1 MQVATTQQVWNADAI
16 SITGFQLTIGSKQ
29 LISTANFKI
38 SKRDRIAILGRN
50 GCGKS
55 TLFHWISAQNRVIQ
69 STNFSGLDNPSRL
82 ASSSPIL
89 VDWRQLA
96 QNPAT
101 WSIYEVAQEL
111 PPTQQTITQLV
122 LAAHLERGA
131 LWERQTILEAKETM
145 TDEET
150 QEYKQIGED
159 LAAMCAD
166 ADPPRAR
173 KILAGLGFQ
182 ESQMDLPLTHF
193 SGGWRA
199 RVALAQG
206 LFMEP
211 DLLLLD
217 EPTNHLDLPAV
228 LWLQE
233 FCAAWPKTL
242 LVISHNVGFVRQVAN
257 TIWDFRNQTITAYAC
272 KYDRFLKQR
281 VLDLKKQE
289 KEWETL
295 EKEVQALKKKGTP
308 QSKKAAE
315 ELLKKRQK
323 EGVIKPEKP
332 YEPKFFLLETEE
344 TTVNQS
350 ALLTLDS
357 AELGYDPANPILAG
371 VTFALFPKCRVALV
385 GANGSGK
392 STFLK
397 SLQGSLP
404 ILNESAIRKHP
415 NLRVCT
421 FDQHFYHS
429 IPEDQAPLEWLDSL
443 IPIEENKKRVSMD
456 QIRKVLG
463 ASGLE
468 GVAHTRPIST
478 LSGGQKSRV
487 YFASL
492 SIMAPDI
499 LLLDEVTNHL
509 DIETIEGLTKAL
521 KEFPGAM
528 VIVSHDLDFLDT
540 LATEVWVTEDGTLKH
555 LGQDV
560 DGLDIY
566 VNSVLSV

>member
-1 MQVATTQQVWNADAI
+1 MQVTQTQQTWNADAI
-16 SITGFQLTIGSKQ
+16 SISGFQLSIGSKQ
-29 LISTANFKI
+29 LISNASFKI
-38 SKRDRIAILGRN
+38 SKKDRIAILGRN

-55 TLFHWISAQNRVIQ
+55 TLFHWLSEQKP
-69 STNFSGLDNPSRL
+69 T
-82 ASSSPIL
+82 
-89 VDWRQLA
+89 
-96 QNPAT
+96 T

-122 LAAHLERGA
+122 LGAHLERGT
-131 LWERQTILEAKETM
+131 LWERQTNLEAKETM
-145 TDEET
+145 TDEEAA
-150 QEYKQIGED
+150 EYKQIGED

-166 ADPPRAR
+166 RDPPKAR
-173 KILAGLGFQ
+173 KILAGLGFK
-182 ESQMDLPLTHF
+182 EADMDSPLTQF

-233 FCAAWPKTL
+233 FCTTWPKTL
-242 LVISHNVGFVRQVAN
+242 LVISHNAGFVRQVAN
-257 TIWDFRNQTITAYAC
+257 TIWDFRNQTLTTYAC

-289 KEWETL
+289 REWVSL
-295 EKEVQALKKKGTP
+295 EKEVLALKKKGTQ

-323 EGVIKPEKP
+323 EGVTKPEKP
-332 YEPKFFLLETEE
+332 YEPKFFLLETEDSK
-344 TTVNQS
+344 TRSQA
-350 ALLTLDS
+350 ALLKMDS
-357 AELGYDPANPILAG
+357 ANLGYIHTKPILTD
-371 VTFALFPKCRVALV
+371 VTFALFPSRRVALV

-397 SLQGSLP
+397 SLQGSLQA
-404 ILNESAIRKHP
+404 LNDQAVSKRP
-415 NLRVCT
+415 GLRVCT

-429 IPEDQAPLEWLDSL
+429 IPETQTPLEWLDSL
-443 IPIEENKKRVSMD
+443 IPLEDNKKRVSMD

-509 DIETIEGLTKAL
+509 DMETIEGLVKAL

-528 VIVSHDLDFLDT
+528 VVVSHDLDFLED
-540 LATEVWVTEDGTLKH
+540 LVTEVWVTEEGTLKH
-555 LGQDV
+555 LGEDI

-566 VNSVLSV
+566 VKRIVSNLC

>member
-1 MQVATTQQVWNADAI
+1 MQVTTTQQVWNPDAI
-16 SITGFQLTIGSKQ
+16 SIAGFQMSIGSKQ
-29 LISTANFKI
+29 LISTADFKI

-55 TLFHWISAQNRVIQ
+55 TLFHWISAQK
-69 STNFSGLDNPSRL
+69 
-82 ASSSPIL
+82 
-89 VDWRQLA
+89 
-96 QNPAT
+96 PAT

-122 LAAHLERGA
+122 LSAHLERGS
-131 LWERQTILEAKETM
+131 LWERQTALELKETM

-150 QEYKQIGED
+150 EEYRQIGED

-233 FCAAWPKTL
+233 FCSAWPKTL

-257 TIWDFRNQTITAYAC
+257 TIWDFRNQTLAAYAC

-281 VLDLKKQE
+281 VLDLKKQT
-289 KEWETL
+289 KEWEAL
-295 EKEVQALKKKGTP
+295 EKEVLALKKKGTP

-332 YEPKFFLLETEE
+332 YEPKFFLLETEDS
-344 TTVNQS
+344 QS
-350 ALLTLDS
+350 TRTQAALLKLDE
-357 AELGYDPANPILAG
+357 AQLGYDETNPILKN

-397 SLQGSLP
+397 SLQGSLTP
-404 ILNESAIRKHP
+404 LNDAAVTKRP
-415 NLRVCT
+415 GLRVCT

-429 IPEDQAPLEWLDSL
+429 IPEDQTPLEWLDSL
-443 IPIEENKKRVSMD
+443 IPIEDNKKRVGMD

-509 DIETIEGLTKAL
+509 DIETIEGLVRAL
-521 KEFPGAM
+521 KDFPGAM
-528 VIVSHDLDFLDT
+528 VIVSHDLDFLEE

-555 LGQDV
+555 LGEDV

-566 VNSVLSV
+566 IKSIQSSCL

>member
-1 MQVATTQQVWNADAI
+1 MYYSNRKSTMQVTTTSQTWNADAI
-16 SITGFQLTIGSKQ
+16 SIAGFQCSMGSKQ
-29 LISTANFKI
+29 LLVNADFKI
-38 SKRDRIAILGRN
+38 SKRDRITVLGRN

-55 TLFHWISAQNRVIQ
+55 TLFHWLSEQK
-69 STNFSGLDNPSRL
+69 P
-82 ASSSPIL
+82 P
-89 VDWRQLA
+89 
-96 QNPAT
+96 T

-111 PPTQQTITQLV
+111 APTSQTITQVV
-122 LAAHLERGA
+122 LSAHLERGA
-131 LWERQTILEAKETM
+131 LWERQTTLEAQESM
-145 TDEET
+145 TDEEAK
-150 QEYKQIGED
+150 EYRQIGET
-159 LAAMCAD
+159 LAGMCAA

-182 ESQMDLPLTHF
+182 EVDMDRPLTEF

-233 FCAAWPKTL
+233 FCTAWSKTL
-242 LVISHNVGFVRQVAN
+242 LVISHNVGFVRQITN
-257 TIWDFRNQTITAYAC
+257 IIWDFRNQRLRPYVC
-272 KYDRFLKQR
+272 KYDRFLKQKQM
-281 VLDLKKQE
+281 DIKKQA
-289 KEWETL
+289 KEWEAL
-295 EKEVQALKKKGTP
+295 EKEVTALKKKGTP
-308 QSKKAAE
+308 QAKKAAE

-323 EGVIKPEKP
+323 EGVIRPEKP
-332 YEPKFFLLETEE
+332 YEPKFFLLEDEE
-344 TTVNQS
+344 TVRGS
-350 ALLTLDS
+350 AALLTMDG
-357 AELGYDPANPILAG
+357 AYLGYDIGNPILQD
-371 VTFALFPKCRVALV
+371 TSFALFPGCRAALV

-397 SLQGSLP
+397 SLQGSLSV
-404 ILNESAIRKHP
+404 LNEAAVKKRP
-415 NLRVCT
+415 GLRVCT

-429 IPEDQAPLEWLDSL
+429 IPEEQTPLEWLESL
-443 IPIEENKKRVSMD
+443 IPLEDGTRRVSQD
-456 QIRKVLG
+456 QVRKVLG

-468 GVAHTRPIST
+468 GAAHTRSIGT

-509 DIETIEGLTKAL
+509 DIETIEGLVKAL

-528 VIVSHDLDFLDT
+528 VIVSHDLDFLEE
-540 LATEVWVTEDGTLKH
+540 LATEVWCTEGGKLKH
-555 LGQDV
+555 LGEDI
-560 DGLDIY
+560 DGVQLYIH
-566 VNSVLSV
+566 SVLSKISE